1 MSFIPQGNRGDDSL
15 TLRRNHHNVILVRA
29 CKAGVILQIIGNATA
44 CLPGQLPGP
53 RNRTQQSNSH
63 RTLYGMKD
71 SYWLSL
77 NYGMQEAARRY
88 GVDLKVLEA
97 GGYSQLATQQAQI
110 DQCKQWGA
118 EAILLGSS
126 TTSFP
131 DLQKQVAS
139 LPVIELVNAIDAP
152 QVKSRVG
159 VPWFQM
165 GYQPGRYLVQW
176 AHGKPLNVL
185 LMPGPDNAG
194 GSKEMVEGFRA
205 AIAGSPV
212 RIVDIALGDNDI
224 EIQRNLLQEM
234 LERHPEIDVV
244 AGTAIAA
251 EAAMGEGRNLKTPL
265 TVVSFYLSH
274 QVYRGLKRGRVIMA
288 ASDQMVWQ
296 GELAVEQAIRQLQG
310 QSVSDNVSPPIL
322 VLTPK
327 NADREHIRRS
337 LSPGGFR
344 PVYFYQ
350 HTSAAKK

>member
-1 MSFIPQGNRGDDSL
+1 MRVLLLLLLSL
-15 TLRRNHHNVILVRA
+15 FMLSAFSADNLLRWHDARHYTVQASTPLKAKRA
-29 CKAGVILQIIGNATA
+29 WKLCA
-44 CLPGQLPGP
+44 
-53 RNRTQQSNSH
+53 
-63 RTLYGMKD
+63 LYPSLKD

-131 DLQKQVAS
+131 DLQKQVAN

-224 EIQRNLLQEM
+224 EIQRNLLQECWNAIQKSTS
-234 LERHPEIDVV
+234 LPER
-244 AGTAIAA
+244 
-251 EAAMGEGRNLKTPL
+251 PL
-265 TVVSFYLSH
+265 
-274 QVYRGLKRGRVIMA
+274 
-288 ASDQMVWQ
+288 
-296 GELAVEQAIRQLQG
+296 RQ
-310 QSVSDNVSPPIL
+310 
-322 VLTPK
+322 
-327 NADREHIRRS
+327 RRQW
-337 LSPGGFR
+337 GKGA
-344 PVYFYQ
+344 
-350 HTSAAKK
+350 T

>member
-1 MSFIPQGNRGDDSL
+1 MRVLLFLLLSL
-15 TLRRNHHNVILVRA
+15 FMLPAFSADNLLRWHDAQHFTVQASTPLKAKRA
-29 CKAGVILQIIGNATA
+29 WKLCA
-44 CLPGQLPGP
+44 
-53 RNRTQQSNSH
+53 
-63 RTLYGMKD
+63 LYPSLKD

-97 GGYSQLATQQAQI
+97 GGYSQLAPQQAQI

-288 ASDQMVWQ
+288 VSDQMVWQ

>member
-1 MSFIPQGNRGDDSL
+1 MRVLLFLLLSL
-15 TLRRNHHNVILVRA
+15 FMLPAFSADNLLRWHDAQHFTVQASTPLKAKRA
-29 CKAGVILQIIGNATA
+29 WKLCA
-44 CLPGQLPGP
+44 
-53 RNRTQQSNSH
+53 
-63 RTLYGMKD
+63 LYPSLKD

-288 ASDQMVWQ
+288 VSDQMVWQ

-344 PVYFYQ
+344 
-350 HTSAAKK
+350 

>member
-1 MSFIPQGNRGDDSL
+1 MRVLLFLLLSL
-15 TLRRNHHNVILVRA
+15 FMLPAFSADNLLRWHDAQHFTVQASTPLKAKRA
-29 CKAGVILQIIGNATA
+29 WKLCA
-44 CLPGQLPGP
+44 
-53 RNRTQQSNSH
+53 
-63 RTLYGMKD
+63 LYPSLKD

-288 ASDQMVWQ
+288 VSDQMVWQ

-310 QSVSDNVSPPIL
+310 QSVSDNVSPTIL

>member
-1 MSFIPQGNRGDDSL
+1 
-15 TLRRNHHNVILVRA
+15 
-29 CKAGVILQIIGNATA
+29 
-44 CLPGQLPGP
+44 
-53 RNRTQQSNSH
+53 
-63 RTLYGMKD
+63 
-71 SYWLSL
+71 
-77 NYGMQEAARRY
+77 MQEAARRY

-288 ASDQMVWQ
+288 VSDQMVWQ

>member
-1 MSFIPQGNRGDDSL
+1 MRVLLFLLLSL
-15 TLRRNHHNVILVRA
+15 FMLSAFSADNLLRWHDAQHYTVQASTPLKAKRA
-29 CKAGVILQIIGNATA
+29 WKLCA
-44 CLPGQLPGP
+44 
-53 RNRTQQSNSH
+53 
-63 RTLYGMKD
+63 LYPSLKD

-131 DLQKQVAS
+131 DLQKQVAN
-139 LPVIELVNAIDAP
+139 LPVIELVNALDDP

-251 EAAMGEGRNLKTPL
+251 EAVMGEGRNLKTPL

-274 QVYRGLKRGRVIMA
+274 QVY
-288 ASDQMVWQ
+288 

>member
-1 MSFIPQGNRGDDSL
+1 MRVLLFLLLSL
-15 TLRRNHHNVILVRA
+15 FMLPAFSADNLLRWHDAQHFTVQASTPLKAKRA
-29 CKAGVILQIIGNATA
+29 WKLCA
-44 CLPGQLPGP
+44 
-53 RNRTQQSNSH
+53 
-63 RTLYGMKD
+63 LYPSLKD

-288 ASDQMVWQ
+288 AIDQMVWQ

>member
-1 MSFIPQGNRGDDSL
+1 MRVLLFLLLSL
-15 TLRRNHHNVILVRA
+15 FMLSAFSADNLLRWHDAQHYTVQASTPLKAKRA
-29 CKAGVILQIIGNATA
+29 WKLCA
-44 CLPGQLPGP
+44 
-53 RNRTQQSNSH
+53 
-63 RTLYGMKD
+63 LYPSLKD

-288 ASDQMVWQ
+288 ASDKMVWQ

-327 NADREHIRRS
+327 NADREHIHRS

-344 PVYFYQ
+344 PVYYYQ

>member
-1 MSFIPQGNRGDDSL
+1 MRVLLFLLLSL
-15 TLRRNHHNVILVRA
+15 FMLSAFSADNLLRWHDAQHFTVQASMPL
-29 CKAGVILQIIGNATA
+29 KAKRVWKLCA
-44 CLPGQLPGP
+44 
-53 RNRTQQSNSH
+53 
-63 RTLYGMKD
+63 LYPSLKD

-131 DLQKQVAS
+131 DLQKQVAN
-139 LPVIELVNAIDAP
+139 LPVIELVNALDDP

-194 GSKEMVEGFRA
+194 G
-205 AIAGSPV
+205 
-212 RIVDIALGDNDI
+212 
-224 EIQRNLLQEM
+224 Q
-234 LERHPEIDVV
+234 
-244 AGTAIAA
+244 
-251 EAAMGEGRNLKTPL
+251 
-265 TVVSFYLSH
+265 
-274 QVYRGLKRGRVIMA
+274 
-288 ASDQMVWQ
+288 
-296 GELAVEQAIRQLQG
+296 
-310 QSVSDNVSPPIL
+310 
-322 VLTPK
+322 
-327 NADREHIRRS
+327 
-337 LSPGGFR
+337 
-344 PVYFYQ
+344 
-350 HTSAAKK
+350 

>member
-1 MSFIPQGNRGDDSL
+1 MRVLLFLLLSL
-15 TLRRNHHNVILVRA
+15 FMLPAFSADNLLRWHDAQHFTVQASTPLKAKRA
-29 CKAGVILQIIGNATA
+29 WKLCA
-44 CLPGQLPGP
+44 
-53 RNRTQQSNSH
+53 
-63 RTLYGMKD
+63 LYPSLKD

-274 QVYRGLKRGRVIMA
+274 QVYRGLKQGRVIMA

>member
-1 MSFIPQGNRGDDSL
+1 MRVLLFLLLSL
-15 TLRRNHHNVILVRA
+15 FMLPAFSADNLLRWHDAQHFTVQASTPLKAKRA
-29 CKAGVILQIIGNATA
+29 WKLCA
-44 CLPGQLPGP
+44 
-53 RNRTQQSNSH
+53 
-63 RTLYGMKD
+63 LYPSLKD

-288 ASDQMVWQ
+288 ASDHMVWQ

>member
-1 MSFIPQGNRGDDSL
+1 MRVLLLLLLSL
-15 TLRRNHHNVILVRA
+15 FM
-29 CKAGVILQIIGNATA
+29 
-44 CLPGQLPGP
+44 LPGFSADNLLRWHDAQHFSVQPSTPLKAK
-53 RNRTQQSNSH
+53 RSWKLCA
-63 RTLYGMKD
+63 LYPSLKD

-176 AHGKPLNVL
+176 SHGKPLNVL

-194 GSKEMVEGFRA
+194 G
-205 AIAGSPV
+205 V
-212 RIVDIALGDNDI
+212 R
-224 EIQRNLLQEM
+224 R
-234 LERHPEIDVV
+234 
-244 AGTAIAA
+244 
-251 EAAMGEGRNLKTPL
+251 
-265 TVVSFYLSH
+265 
-274 QVYRGLKRGRVIMA
+274 
-288 ASDQMVWQ
+288 W
-296 GELAVEQAIRQLQG
+296 
-310 QSVSDNVSPPIL
+310 
-322 VLTPK
+322 
-327 NADREHIRRS
+327 
-337 LSPGGFR
+337 
-344 PVYFYQ
+344 
-350 HTSAAKK
+350 

>member
-1 MSFIPQGNRGDDSL
+1 MRVLLFLLLSL
-15 TLRRNHHNVILVRA
+15 FMLSAFSADNLLRWHDAQHYTVQASTPLKAKRA
-29 CKAGVILQIIGNATA
+29 WKLCA
-44 CLPGQLPGP
+44 
-53 RNRTQQSNSH
+53 
-63 RTLYGMKD
+63 LYPSLKD

-131 DLQKQVAS
+131 DLQKQVAN
-139 LPVIELVNAIDAP
+139 LPVIELVNALDDP
-152 QVKSRVG
+152 LVKSRVG

-288 ASDQMVWQ
+288 ASAQMVWQ

>member
-1 MSFIPQGNRGDDSL
+1 MRVLLFLLLSL
-15 TLRRNHHNVILVRA
+15 FMLPAFSADNLLRWHDAQHFTVQASMPL
-29 CKAGVILQIIGNATA
+29 KAKRVWKLCA
-44 CLPGQLPGP
+44 
-53 RNRTQQSNSH
+53 
-63 RTLYGMKD
+63 LYPSLKD

-97 GGYSQLATQQAQI
+97 GGYSQLTTQQAQI

-131 DLQKQVAS
+131 DLQNQVAS

-194 GSKEMVEGFRA
+194 GSKEMVEGFCA

-234 LERHPEIDVV
+234 LERHSEIGNDS
-244 AGTAIAA
+244 
-251 EAAMGEGRNLKTPL
+251 NLL
-265 TVVSFYLSH
+265 IVFYV
-274 QVYRGLKRGRVIMA
+274 QIMP
-288 ASDQMVWQ
+288 DDFVM
-296 GELAVEQAIRQLQG
+296 QLH
-310 QSVSDNVSPPIL
+310 
-322 VLTPK
+322 
-327 NADREHIRRS
+327 R
-337 LSPGGFR
+337 F
-344 PVYFYQ
+344 
-350 HTSAAKK
+350 

>member
-1 MSFIPQGNRGDDSL
+1 MRVLLFLLLSL
-15 TLRRNHHNVILVRA
+15 FMLPAFSADNLLRWHDAQHFTVQASTPLKAKRA
-29 CKAGVILQIIGNATA
+29 WKLCA
-44 CLPGQLPGP
+44 
-53 RNRTQQSNSH
+53 
-63 RTLYGMKD
+63 LYPSLKD

-251 EAAMGEGRNLKTPL
+251 EAAMGEG
-265 TVVSFYLSH
+265 LS
-274 QVYRGLKRGRVIMA
+274 LI
-288 ASDQMVWQ
+288 
-296 GELAVEQAIRQLQG
+296 
-310 QSVSDNVSPPIL
+310 
-322 VLTPK
+322 
-327 NADREHIRRS
+327 HI
-337 LSPGGFR
+337 
-344 PVYFYQ
+344 
-350 HTSAAKK
+350 

>member
-1 MSFIPQGNRGDDSL
+1 M
-15 TLRRNHHNVILVRA
+15 
-29 CKAGVILQIIGNATA
+29 
-44 CLPGQLPGP
+44 
-53 RNRTQQSNSH
+53 
-63 RTLYGMKD
+63 
-71 SYWLSL
+71 
-77 NYGMQEAARRY
+77 
-88 GVDLKVLEA
+88 
-97 GGYSQLATQQAQI
+97 
-110 DQCKQWGA
+110 
-118 EAILLGSS
+118 
-126 TTSFP
+126 
-131 DLQKQVAS
+131 
-139 LPVIELVNAIDAP
+139 
-152 QVKSRVG
+152 
-159 VPWFQM
+159 
-165 GYQPGRYLVQW
+165 QW

-322 VLTPK
+322 VMTPK

-344 PVYFYQ
+344 PVYYYQ

>member
-1 MSFIPQGNRGDDSL
+1 MRVLLFLLLSL
-15 TLRRNHHNVILVRA
+15 FMLSAFSADNLLRWHDAQHYTVQASTPLKAKRA
-29 CKAGVILQIIGNATA
+29 WKLCA
-44 CLPGQLPGP
+44 
-53 RNRTQQSNSH
+53 
-63 RTLYGMKD
+63 LYPSLKD

-131 DLQKQVAS
+131 DLQKQVAN
-139 LPVIELVNAIDAP
+139 LPVIELVNALDDP
-152 QVKSRVG
+152 LVKSRVG

-288 ASDQMVWQ
+288 AGDQMVWQ

>member
-1 MSFIPQGNRGDDSL
+1 MRVLLFLLLSL
-15 TLRRNHHNVILVRA
+15 FMLPAFSADNLLRWHDAQHFTVQASMPLKAKRA
-29 CKAGVILQIIGNATA
+29 WKLCA
-44 CLPGQLPGP
+44 
-53 RNRTQQSNSH
+53 
-63 RTLYGMKD
+63 LYPSLKD

-224 EIQRNLLQEM
+224 EIQRNL
-234 LERHPEIDVV
+234 
-244 AGTAIAA
+244 
-251 EAAMGEGRNLKTPL
+251 KTPL

>member
-1 MSFIPQGNRGDDSL
+1 MRVLLFLLLSL
-15 TLRRNHHNVILVRA
+15 FMLSAFSADNLLRWHDAQHYTVQASTPLKAKRA
-29 CKAGVILQIIGNATA
+29 WKLCA
-44 CLPGQLPGP
+44 
-53 RNRTQQSNSH
+53 
-63 RTLYGMKD
+63 LYPSLKD

-131 DLQKQVAS
+131 DLQKQVAN

-288 ASDQMVWQ
+288 ACDQMVWQ

-322 VLTPK
+322 VMTPK

>member
-1 MSFIPQGNRGDDSL
+1 MRVLLFLLLSL
-15 TLRRNHHNVILVRA
+15 FMLSAFSADNLLRWHDAQHFTVQASTPLKAKRA
-29 CKAGVILQIIGNATA
+29 WKLCA
-44 CLPGQLPGP
+44 
-53 RNRTQQSNSH
+53 
-63 RTLYGMKD
+63 LYPSLKD

-131 DLQKQVAS
+131 DLQKQVAN

-274 QVYRGLKRGRVIMA
+274 QVYRGLKRGIMA

>member
-1 MSFIPQGNRGDDSL
+1 MRVLLFLLLSL
-15 TLRRNHHNVILVRA
+15 FMLSAFSADNLLRWHDAQHFTVQASTPLKAKRA
-29 CKAGVILQIIGNATA
+29 WKLCA
-44 CLPGQLPGP
+44 
-53 RNRTQQSNSH
+53 
-63 RTLYGMKD
+63 LYPSLKD

-131 DLQKQVAS
+131 DLQKQVAN

-288 ASDQMVWQ
+288 VSDQMVWQ

-322 VLTPK
+322 VMTPK

>member
-1 MSFIPQGNRGDDSL
+1 MRVLLFLLLSL
-15 TLRRNHHNVILVRA
+15 FMLPAFSADNLLRWHDAQHFTVQASTPLKAKRA
-29 CKAGVILQIIGNATA
+29 WKLCA
-44 CLPGQLPGP
+44 
-53 RNRTQQSNSH
+53 
-63 RTLYGMKD
+63 LYPSLKD

-288 ASDQMVWQ
+288 VSDQMVWQ

-344 PVYFYQ
+344 PVYFYK

>member
-1 MSFIPQGNRGDDSL
+1 MRVLLFLLLSL
-15 TLRRNHHNVILVRA
+15 FMLPAFSADNLLRWHDAQHFTVQASTPLKAKRA
-29 CKAGVILQIIGNATA
+29 WKLCA
-44 CLPGQLPGP
+44 
-53 RNRTQQSNSH
+53 
-63 RTLYGMKD
+63 LYPSLKD

-288 ASDQMVWQ
+288 VSDQMVWQ
-296 GELAVEQAIRQLQG
+296 GGLAVEQAIRQLQG

>member
-1 MSFIPQGNRGDDSL
+1 MRVLLFLLLSL
-15 TLRRNHHNVILVRA
+15 FMLPAFSADNLLRWHDAQHFTVQASTPLKAKRA
-29 CKAGVILQIIGNATA
+29 WKLCA
-44 CLPGQLPGP
+44 
-53 RNRTQQSNSH
+53 
-63 RTLYGMKD
+63 LYPSLKD

-88 GVDLKVLEA
+88 GVDLQVLEA

-288 ASDQMVWQ
+288 VSDQMVWQ

>member
-1 MSFIPQGNRGDDSL
+1 MRVLLFLLLSL
-15 TLRRNHHNVILVRA
+15 FMLPAFSADNLLRWHDAQHFTVQASMPLKAKRA
-29 CKAGVILQIIGNATA
+29 WKLCA
-44 CLPGQLPGP
+44 
-53 RNRTQQSNSH
+53 
-63 RTLYGMKD
+63 LYPSLKD

-274 QVYRGLKRGRVIMA
+274 QVYRGLKWGRVIMA

>member
-1 MSFIPQGNRGDDSL
+1 MRVLLFLLLSL
-15 TLRRNHHNVILVRA
+15 FMLSAFSADNLLRWHDAQHYTVQASMPLKAKRA
-29 CKAGVILQIIGNATA
+29 WKLCA
-44 CLPGQLPGP
+44 
-53 RNRTQQSNSH
+53 
-63 RTLYGMKD
+63 LYPSLKD

-274 QVYRGLKRGRVIMA
+274 QVYLGLKRGRVIMA

>member
-1 MSFIPQGNRGDDSL
+1 MRVLLFLLLSL
-15 TLRRNHHNVILVRA
+15 FMLPAFSADNLLRWHDAQHFTVQASTPLKAKRA
-29 CKAGVILQIIGNATA
+29 WKLCA
-44 CLPGQLPGP
+44 
-53 RNRTQQSNSH
+53 
-63 RTLYGMKD
+63 LYPSLKD

-205 AIAGSPV
+205 AIAGSLV

-288 ASDQMVWQ
+288 VSDQMVWQ